1 MLKPRGLNFEA
12 LRPRREQTCE
22 IIDHWFAISRSSDSD
37 DMIDVYVCMHVC
49 HVSITNI
56 RWRWW
61 RLISF
66 PADQG
71 LLSMK
76 TSSGR
81 WKSRRERDSISDQ
94 RSGRRNYVTAVLSRA
109 TSRLFLFY
117 SLTHV
122 RIIDSRVHMPHCRP
136 FATSWRGERVQGTM
150 K

>member
-1 MLKPRGLNFEA
+1 MIKRLFEA
-12 LRPRREQTCE
+12 LRPRREQTRE
-22 IIDHWFAISRSSDSD
+22 IIDDWFAISRSSDSD
-37 DMIDVYVCMHVC
+37 NIIDVYVCMHMC
-49 HVSITNI
+49 DVSITNI

-61 RLISF
+61 RPISF
-66 PADQG
+66 SADQG

-76 TSSGR
+76 TSSAR
-81 WKSRRERDSISDQ
+81 WKSRGERDSISDR

-136 FATSWRGERVQGTM
+136 FAISWRGERVQRRM